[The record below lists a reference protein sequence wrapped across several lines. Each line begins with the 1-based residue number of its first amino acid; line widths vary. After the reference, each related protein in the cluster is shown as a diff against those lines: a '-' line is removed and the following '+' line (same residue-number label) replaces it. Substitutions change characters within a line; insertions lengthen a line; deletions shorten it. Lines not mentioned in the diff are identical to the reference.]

1 MTKLNYNNRSRK
13 QSFKSL
19 MILQG
24 VNCKT
29 AIRFPN
35 ETGFK
40 SFEYA
45 KVIPKWRNT
54 DGNIYNYIDSQ
65 PSEVIWSRRKKKI
78 YVGK

>member
-45 KVIPKWRNT
+45 KVIPK
-54 DGNIYNYIDSQ
+54 
-65 PSEVIWSRRKKKI
+65 
-78 YVGK
+78 